1 MIKAAV
7 EILKAGGVVVF
18 PTETAY
24 GLAADAT
31 NERAVRRVFA
41 IKGREL
47 GKSFPMIAASVAMVE
62 KYAILSPVLRKLVK
76 KQWPGPLT
84 VVASVRV
91 DTNTSTSVSVSASRS
106 VGANGHSPLRT
117 GVVRGGTVAV
127 RVSSHPIAR
136 ELSRRLGRPIV
147 STSANLSGQP
157 ACYSIRAVKKQL
169 GDKPDFYLDTGRLP
183 KRKPSKIVM
192 EQDGEIVVL
201 RA

>member
-84 VVASVRV
+84 VVAPTR
-91 DTNTSTSVSVSASRS
+91 TNNELSK
-106 VGANGHSPLRT
+106 

-192 EQDGEIVVL
+192 EQDGKIVVL